1 MSHPK
6 ARPTRRVWLPAFF
19 FGAFALVICARLVQ
33 LQVIEHDTYA
43 ARAKAELSGSQT
55 IYARRGAILDRNGAV
70 LATSVETWDI
80 YVSSRSW
87 RDPSTAATAS
97 AELARL
103 LKADPAALRAEVAT
117 SELVD
122 VPIRKKVDYE
132 TGLEIVNKGLPG
144 IIALPNTGR
153 VNPEGDVAASVLGFI
168 GTDNT
173 GLAGIEAAYNEVL
186 QGQPGKAIYERDTS
200 GEPIPYGHY
209 VATEPRP
216 GEDIVLTID
225 RYLQQMAEERLA
237 AAIKDHRA
245 VGGSII
251 MMDPATGEILALAT
265 SPGLVFSTLDLND
278 PQVLEL
284 LRNRAVTDLYEP
296 GSVMKIVTAAAAID
310 AGAVT
315 PDTTYYDSGIALI
328 YDVPIKNWDDN
339 VYGEQTMTGVLQNS
353 INTGAIFMMQALEA
367 KDPGGFQRYLDAFG
381 FGKPTGIDL
390 QGEATGIIRRTT
402 DPDYSPVDLA
412 TQAFGQSIS
421 VTPVQML
428 TAVAAAINGGN
439 VMRPHLVK
447 AYIGQD
453 GSRREVGPEV
463 VGRAVSAE
471 TSATVRGMLNKVVDS
486 DLNIHPGNPK
496 FYTAGGKSGTA
507 NVPVPNGYDDTQIAS
522 FVGFAPLEQPEIL
535 VLVKLDENKDGLT
548 GTAAAAPVFASLA
561 DDALR
566 YMNIRPD
573 KGAYVSQR

>member
-1 MSHPK
+1 MSHPR

-19 FGAFALVICARLVQ
+19 FGAFALVICARLIQ
-33 LQVIEHDTYA
+33 LQVIEHDAYA
-43 ARAKAELSGSQT
+43 ARADAELSGSQT
-55 IYARRGAILDRNGAV
+55 IFARRGAILDRNGAL

-80 YVSSRSW
+80 YVNSRSW
-87 RDPSTAATAS
+87 RDASDATTAS
-97 AELARL
+97 AGLGKL
-103 LKADPAALRAEVAT
+103 LKINPAELRALVAG
-117 SELVD
+117 SSLVD
-122 VPIRKKVDYE
+122 VPIRKDVDYE
-132 TGLEIVNKGLPG
+132 TGMDILAMGLPG
-144 IIALPNTGR
+144 VIALPNTAR

-173 GLAGIEAAYNEVL
+173 GLAGIEAAYNDVL
-186 QGQPGKAIYERDTS
+186 QGKPGKAIYERDTS
-200 GEPIPYGHY
+200 GEPIPYGRY

-237 AAIKDHRA
+237 AAIKEHRA
-245 VGGSII
+245 IGGSII
-251 MMDPATGEILALAT
+251 IMDPATGEILALAT
-265 SPGLVFSTLDLND
+265 SPGLKYSTLNLND
-278 PQVLEL
+278 PGVVDL

-296 GSVMKIVTAAAAID
+296 GSVMKIITAASAID
-310 AGAVT
+310 AGAVS
-315 PDTTYYDSGIALI
+315 PDTTYYDSGVALI

-367 KDPGGFQRYLDAFG
+367 KQPGAFQRYLDAFG

-390 QGEATGIIRRTT
+390 QGEATGIIRRAT
-402 DPDYSPVDLA
+402 DSDFSPVDLA
-412 TQAFGQSIS
+412 TQSFGQSIS
-421 VTPVQML
+421 VTPIQML

-447 AYIGQD
+447 AYISQD
-453 GSRREVGPEV
+453 GARREVRPEV
-463 VGRAVSAE
+463 VGRAISAE
-471 TSATVRGMLNKVVDS
+471 TSATIRAMLNKVVEPEQ
-486 DLNIHPGNPK
+486 NIHPGNPK

-522 FVGFAPLEQPEIL
+522 FVGFAPLDDPQIL

-566 YMNIRPD
+566 YLNIRPD
-573 KGAYVSQR
+573 KGAYVSHR

>member
-19 FGAFALVICARLVQ
+19 LGAFALVICARLVQ
-33 LQVIEHDTYA
+33 LQVIEHETYA

-87 RDPSTAATAS
+87 RDPNTAATAS

-103 LKADPAALRAEVAT
+103 LKADPAALRAQVAT

-278 PQVLEL
+278 PKALEL

-296 GSVMKIVTAAAAID
+296 GSVMKIITAAAAID
-310 AGAVT
+310 AGAVSPNT
-315 PDTTYYDSGIALI
+315 SYYDSGIALI

-402 DPDYSPVDLA
+402 DADYSPVDLA

-453 GSRREVGPEV
+453 GSRREVRPEV

-471 TSATVRGMLNKVVDS
+471 TSATIREMLNKVVDS

-522 FVGFAPLEQPEIL
+522 FVGFAPLDQPEIL

>member
-1 MSHPK
+1 MSHPR

-19 FGAFALVICARLVQ
+19 FGAFALVICARLIQ
-33 LQVIEHDTYA
+33 LQIIEHDSYA

-55 IYARRGAILDRNGAV
+55 FFARRGAILDRNGAL

-80 YVSSRSW
+80 YVNSRSW
-87 RDPSTAATAS
+87 RDAGDAATAS
-97 AELARL
+97 GELGKL
-103 LKADPAALRAEVAT
+103 LKMDPAQLRALVGG

-122 VPIRKKVDYE
+122 VPVRKDVDYE
-132 TGLEIVNKGLPG
+132 TGLEIIGEGLAG
-144 IIALPNTGR
+144 VIALPNTGR

-173 GLAGIEAAYNEVL
+173 GLAGIEAAYNDVL
-186 QGQPGKAIYERDTS
+186 QGKPGKAIYERDTS
-200 GEPIPYGHY
+200 GEPIPYGRY
-209 VATEPRP
+209 VATEPMP

-225 RYLQQMAEERLA
+225 RYLQQMAEERLE
-237 AAIKDHRA
+237 AAIKEHRA
-245 VGGSII
+245 IGGSIVL
-251 MMDPATGEILALAT
+251 MDPATGEILALAT
-265 SPGLVFSTLDLND
+265 SPGLKYSSLNLDD
-278 PQVLEL
+278 PQVIEL

-296 GSVMKIVTAAAAID
+296 GSVMKIITAAAAID
-310 AGAVT
+310 AGAVS
-315 PDTTYYDSGIALI
+315 PNTTYYDSGVALI

-339 VYGEQTMTGVLQNS
+339 VYGEQTMTGVLQHS

-367 KDPGGFQRYLDAFG
+367 KESGAFQRYLDAFG

-390 QGEATGIIRRTT
+390 QGEATGIIRRET
-402 DPDYSPVDLA
+402 DSDFSPVDLA

-421 VTPVQML
+421 VTPIQML

-447 AYIGQD
+447 AYIAQD
-453 GSRREVGPEV
+453 GTRREVRPEV
-463 VGRAVSAE
+463 VGRAISAE
-471 TSATVRGMLNKVVDS
+471 TSATIRAMLNKVVEPEQS
-486 DLNIHPGNPK
+486 IHPGNPK

-522 FVGFAPLEQPEIL
+522 FVGFAPLDQPEIL

-566 YMNIRPD
+566 YLNIRPD